1 MSTIPKYD
9 VTKMQDSFNQKRLD
23 RQASGRRAGVLYFS
37 DWYGMSHLLLNSP
50 ALRAELFR
58 KAWATKKALKKAI
71 GERHDGERDQR
82 LRDTLRVRKVVPGGA
97 QMDRATFEIY
107 STSPERFWPALIQ
120 KEKRAKAISKAL
132 REVAAVG

>member
-1 MSTIPKYD
+1 MSTTPKYD
-9 VTKMQDSFNQKRLD
+9 VTKIQDSFNQKRLD
-23 RQASGRRAGVLYFS
+23 RQASGRRPGVLYFS

-82 LRDTLRVRKVVPGGA
+82 LRDTLRVRKVIPGGA

-107 STSPERFWPALIQ
+107 STNPKRFWPAIIQ

-132 REVAAVG
+132 REVAAIG

>member
-23 RQASGRRAGVLYFS
+23 RQASGRRSGVLYFS

-50 ALRAELFR
+50 ALRAEL
-58 KAWATKKALKKAI
+58 KKAI
-71 GERHDGERDQR
+71 VERHDGERDQR

-107 STSPERFWPALIQ
+107 STNPERFWPALIQ

>member
-23 RQASGRRAGVLYFS
+23 RQASGRRPGVLYFS

-71 GERHDGERDQR
+71 GERHDGERDQW

-107 STSPERFWPALIQ
+107 STNPGRFWPALIQ

>member
-1 MSTIPKYD
+1 MSNIPKYD

-23 RQASGRRAGVLYFS
+23 RQASGRRSGVLYFS

-107 STSPERFWPALIQ
+107 STNPERFWPALIQ

>member
-23 RQASGRRAGVLYFS
+23 RQASGRRPGVLYFS

-58 KAWATKKALKKAI
+58 KAWATKKALKKAV

-82 LRDTLRVRKVVPGGA
+82 LRDTLRVRKVIPGGA

-107 STSPERFWPALIQ
+107 SINPERFWPAIIQ